1 MKSRKIIEKLTLFCA
16 GECLI
21 CLIINTSKYFIA
33 IFALAT
39 MIGYAI
45 QTLNIGKTKED
56 YFLSSYVC
64 SILYSGLFIA
74 ILSQVSC

>member
-1 MKSRKIIEKLTLFCA
+1 MKSRKIIEILTFVCA
-16 GECLI
+16 EACLI
-21 CLIINTSKYFIA
+21 CIIINASKNFIA
-33 IFALAT
+33 IFAFAT

-45 QTLNIGKTKED
+45 QTLNIDKTKED

-74 ILSQVSC
+74 ILSQVSY